1 MRPTQRSP
9 RPGNQHPM
17 TMDADE
23 GTYQNSLDTLI
34 SERHNDAQG
43 RDETKGLDDKH
54 LCVCLRKN
62 LRENVYGMLLV
73 YFNVIFH
80 GNCSKLIWDYWELH
94 RQDAWINVIKNL
106 YS

>member
-1 MRPTQRSP
+1 MRK
-9 RPGNQHPM
+9 
-17 TMDADE
+17 
-23 GTYQNSLDTLI
+23 
-34 SERHNDAQG
+34 
-43 RDETKGLDDKH
+43 DETRQKDLMNKH

-94 RQDAWINVIKNL
+94 RQDAWINVIKIDIHKYNASGEQL
-106 YS
+106 ARSPYGINYKFE